1 MNRYFKLNN
10 KIKMK
15 EQYFVRI
22 AASLVLLSVFNLAN
36 RQENNSEA
44 GTICGTAE
52 KRAEGIEGNGDGL
65 PKWWEKV
72 GYGCMCSTSWRF
84 PA

>member
-22 AASLVLLSVFNLAN
+22 AASLVLLSVFTWQTD
-36 RQENNSEA
+36 RR
-44 GTICGTAE
+44 TIVRPGRSVE
-52 KRAEGIEGNGDGL
+52 LLKNGL
-65 PKWWEKV
+65 KE
-72 GYGCMCSTSWRF
+72 
-84 PA
+84 